1 MRTVFA
7 KPNSIRRYQTF
18 IKNPTQNFTT
28 YLNMCLNN
36 SELCP
41 FKLNFEPRI
50 TKKME
55 NKPIL
60 RLQDLVSS
68 NGFKPMPSPVFINY
82 SKIKCKGCQYEYPN
96 EAIMRHLFT
105 YYKCNEYYQK
115 NPEFKKELDKILK
128 ERNLEDTSKIPK
140 PQHNLPMDCRC
151 VSNNTEICYNCE
163 L

>member
-1 MRTVFA
+1 
-7 KPNSIRRYQTF
+7 
-18 IKNPTQNFTT
+18 
-28 YLNMCLNN
+28 MCLNN

-50 TKKME
+50 PKKVE

-68 NGFKPMPSPVFINY
+68 NGFKPMPSPVFINH

-96 EAIMRHLFT
+96 EAIKRHLFT
-105 YYKCNEYYQK
+105 YYKCNEYYQR
-115 NPEFKKELDKILK
+115 NSEFKTELDKILK

-140 PQHNLPMDCRC
+140 PNHNQPMDCRC
-151 VSNNTEICYNCE
+151 ISNYTEICYNCE